1 MEVYFI
7 SSSVLQRS
15 HFNFYGAILKLRA
28 KSEKM
33 ADYSTLT
40 KKPKR
45 SLSGAATYTSQFKKD
60 WTKLY
65 PVSEVRNSPGEFRCN
80 VCSGVVSCP
89 HQGEA
94 DVKRHMEGPIYQ
106 KKLKDLKSMKTLN
119 NLVSENKTTL

>member
-1 MEVYFI
+1 MRV
-7 SSSVLQRS
+7 
-15 HFNFYGAILKLRA
+15 

-40 KKPKR
+40 KKAK

-65 PVSEVRNSPGEFRCN
+65 PVSVVRNSPGEFRCN
-80 VCSGVVSCP
+80 VCSDVVSCP
-89 HQGEA
+89 HQDEA
-94 DVKRHMEGPIYQ
+94 DVKRHIEGPIYQ

-119 NLVSENKTTL
+119 NFSFRKQDDTLKEQVIRNS